1 MNLDTVLGIVI
12 STIVLIFLRWSAS
25 RWPTASE
32 RRLQQR
38 ADRIAELEDRL
49 AIKKLEDE
57 LGEGMIDDNE
67 KE

>member
-1 MNLDTVLGIVI
+1 MNVDTVFGIIV
-12 STIVLIFLRWSAS
+12 STIVLILLRWSAS
-25 RWPTASE
+25 LWPTASE

-57 LGEGMIDDNE
+57 LGEDMIGNGE
-67 KE
+67 E